1 LLYCRPLLFLF
12 VVSEEWFI
20 LLWLVILSTIA
31 VSVCCIKQGVVP
43 AFLGIGH
50 NVDRY
55 CLMLNRPVVGIVWL
69 TIYYYCLYFYLQ
81 TIDGK
86 EGTLLFL

>member
-1 LLYCRPLLFLF
+1 MAHIV
-12 VVSEEWFI
+12 VVSP
-20 LLWLVILSTIA
+20 IA

-43 AFLGIGH
+43 AFLRIGH

-55 CLMLNRPVVGIVWL
+55 CLMLNRPLVGIVWL